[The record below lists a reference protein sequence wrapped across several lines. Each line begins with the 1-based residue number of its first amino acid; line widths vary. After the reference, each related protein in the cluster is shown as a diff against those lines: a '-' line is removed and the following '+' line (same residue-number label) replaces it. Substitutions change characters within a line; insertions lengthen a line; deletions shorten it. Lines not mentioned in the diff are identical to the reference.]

1 MNRLYTLRC
10 LQNPVSKRPRAS
22 AGPTKCTQTRTT
34 GMPFAAYWRYGLA
47 VLVASAIM
55 ALTSGCETITDI
67 GATVGEATGTIRPE
81 EAESLRRAGVAVGR
95 TFEDITPEQEYYIG
109 RTVGATILSV
119 YQPYDHAAANEY
131 INLLGQ
137 ALALAS
143 DKPETFGG
151 YRFLILDS
159 DEINAFAAPGG
170 FIFITRGMLR
180 LCRTEDELAAVL
192 AHEIGHVQHEHGL
205 RAIKSSRLV
214 TAFTVLAIETTRT
227 LASDEVQQLTTAFEG
242 SISDITSTLMTSGY
256 SRRAEREADRAAV
269 TIMRRVGYNP
279 AALVRMLEEMDQR
292 LEPGG
297 LDFAATHPP
306 PRNRIR
312 EIQQWIRDVPTDIPY
327 PAARQQRFEAAMSG
341 I

>member
-1 MNRLYTLRC
+1 MM
-10 LQNPVSKRPRAS
+10 KRAFIR
-22 AGPTKCTQTRTT
+22 
-34 GMPFAAYWRYGLA
+34 LA
-47 VLVASAIM
+47 VLLLCVAAGLLW
-55 ALTSGCETITDI
+55 LTGCETVTDI

-109 RTVGATILSV
+109 RAVSATILSQ
-119 YQPYDHAAANEY
+119 YTPYDNPAANRYLNE
-131 INLLGQ
+131 LGQ

-180 LCRTEDELAAVL
+180 LCRSEDELAAVL

-227 LASDEVQQLTTAFEG
+227 LAGDEVRQLTQAFEG
-242 SISDITSTLMTSGY
+242 SISDITSTMMSSGY
-256 SRRAEREADRAAV
+256 ARRLEREADAAAV
-269 TIMRRVGYNP
+269 TILKRVGYDP
-279 AALVRMLEEMDQR
+279 GALARMLEEMERQ
-292 LEPGG
+292 LKPGRR
-297 LDFAATHPP
+297 DFASTHPA
-306 PRNRIR
+306 PRDRIR
-312 EIQQWIRDVPTDIPY
+312 DIRRMVDIGAPTAP
-327 PAARQQRFEAAMSG
+327 PAVRQERFEAAMQG